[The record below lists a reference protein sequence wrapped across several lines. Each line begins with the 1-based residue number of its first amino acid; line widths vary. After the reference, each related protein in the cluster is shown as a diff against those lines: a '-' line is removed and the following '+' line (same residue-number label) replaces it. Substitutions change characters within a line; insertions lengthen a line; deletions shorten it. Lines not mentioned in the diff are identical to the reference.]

1 MFKLSE
7 PKQALF
13 LTLAEFYKFPDEDF
27 YNELKSG
34 ALFKQIDFYI
44 KEAGFMNCEYQWPNY
59 FMDFQ
64 SFKQEFVRCFIGF
77 NEASAIPVES
87 VYKKW
92 TNDESAQTIIAGQKG
107 YLMGDAAVHIRY
119 LLEKFQIIIPPQFQ
133 QKPDHLAIL
142 LELLCFFMD
151 SIGDKEI
158 YQFMSEH
165 FDWLPEF
172 YDKLKKIEANEIFLL
187 ITKILMDTI
196 EFTLEKY
203 RLSYIKG

>member
-7 PKQALF
+7 PKEALF
-13 LTLAEFYKFPDEDF
+13 LTLAEFYKHPDEGF

-34 ALFKQIDFYI
+34 SLFKQIDGYI
-44 KEAGFMNCEYQWPNY
+44 KEAGFTCCKYQWPTY

-64 SFKQEFVRCFIGF
+64 SFKQEFVRCFVGL

-87 VYKKW
+87 IYKKW

-107 YLMGDAAVHIRY
+107 YLMGDAAVHIHY
-119 LLEKFQIIIPPQFQ
+119 LLEKFQITIPPQFQ
-133 QKPDHLAIL
+133 QKPDHLTIL

-151 SIGDKEI
+151 NIGAEEV
-158 YQFMSEH
+158 YQFLSEH

-172 YDKLKKIEANEIFLL
+172 YDKLNKIKADEVFIL
-187 ITKILMDTI
+187 ITRVLMDTI
-196 EFTLEKY
+196 EWTMDEY
-203 RLSYIKG
+203 RTYIY